1 MIVKWFLI
9 ALAFEIPVILLVFA
23 KSRGDEKEREG
34 AMKEERGRG
43 LYLEILSEVWQKAKG
58 RGLHKKGGY
67 DNCLYFVALDEALRR
82 LRRGDEVEPGVAGL
96 IIDGL
101 GFHLEQDGDGVI
113 TVAENETGA
122 GE

>member
-9 ALAFEIPVILLVFA
+9 ALAFEIPVILLAFA
-23 KSRGDEKEREG
+23 KSRGDEK
-34 AMKEERGRG
+34 ERGRG